1 MPVQIVPQLST
12 YAGDIDMVIL
22 IVAVLTGFWFFVA
35 LFAFFFL
42 LWKYRYREGVPA
54 QHVDGSNPKHKRF
67 ISIPHNLVLLC
78 DVVILVAA
86 VRVWVNVKQTL
97 PEKGSDNQPADVV
110 RIIAQQWAWSF
121 QYPGA
126 DGKLDTQDDVKS
138 VDELHVVV
146 NRVTHFELV
155 SRDVLHSFSV
165 PVFRLKQDAIPGR
178 VVKGWFEPTA
188 VGTFD
193 IQCTE
198 MCGVAHGIM
207 FARIVVETPEHRAQW
222 MAARA
227 PAVTTTSTAAPA
239 PAAPAPAAPAAPPP
253 GGTPAPPDAPPAPIP
268 ATAPPVPEQP
278 ATNPT
283 PPAPTQGAPAPTP

>member
-1 MPVQIVPQLST
+1 MPVQLVPQLST

-35 LFAFFFL
+35 LGAFLFL

-97 PEKGSDNQPADVV
+97 PEKGADNQPADVV

-126 DGKLDTQDDVKS
+126 DGKLDTADDIKS
-138 VDELHVVV
+138 VDDLHVVV

-178 VVKGWFEPTA
+178 VVKGWFEPTQT
-188 VGTFD
+188 GTFD

-207 FARIVVETPEHRAQW
+207 FGRIIIETPEQRAKW
-222 MAARA
+222 LAARA
-227 PAVTTTSTAAPA
+227 PAVTTTTASGPA
-239 PAAPAPAAPAAPPP
+239 TPAAPAAPVATPPP
-253 GGTPAPPDAPPAPIP
+253 GGTPAPPEAPPASIP
-268 ATAPPVPEQP
+268 AAPAVPES
-278 ATNPT
+278 
-283 PPAPTQGAPAPTP
+283 PAPAAPAPATPAPATP